1 MDAYPNNSNR
11 FKEESKKE
19 KKEKTEVVERKVEKV
34 TTGGVRTKK
43 KSKIVDSFISEDVAD
58 VKNYLIGDILI
69 PTLKKTLSDMVS
81 NGIDMMLFG
90 EVRGREKKRGRA
102 GHVNYRDYYERR
114 DDDRR
119 ERRSSRYDYD
129 DIILDNRGEAELVLD
144 RMDEIIDR
152 YGAVSITDLYDLV
165 GYDGGKYTDSKYGWT
180 SLRSADVQRTRD
192 GGYSLKLPSAKPID

>member
-69 PTLKKTLSDMVS
+69 PTLKKTLSDMV
-81 NGIDMMLFG
+81 
-90 EVRGREKKRGRA
+90 
-102 GHVNYRDYYERR
+102 
-114 DDDRR
+114 
-119 ERRSSRYDYD
+119 
-129 DIILDNRGEAELVLD
+129 
-144 RMDEIIDR
+144 
-152 YGAVSITDLYDLV
+152 
-165 GYDGGKYTDSKYGWT
+165 
-180 SLRSADVQRTRD
+180 
-192 GGYSLKLPSAKPID
+192 

>member
-11 FKEESKKE
+11 VKEESKKE

-43 KSKIVDSFISEDVAD
+43 KSKIVDSFISEDIAD

-90 EVRGREKKRGRA
+90 EVRGRDKKRGRA

-180 SLRSADVQRTRD
+180 SLRSADVQRTRH